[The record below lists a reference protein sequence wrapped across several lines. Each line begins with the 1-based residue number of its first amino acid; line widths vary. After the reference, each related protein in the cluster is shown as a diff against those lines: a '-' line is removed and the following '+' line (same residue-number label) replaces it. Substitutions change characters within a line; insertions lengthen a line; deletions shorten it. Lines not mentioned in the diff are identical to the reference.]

1 MISIGAI
8 IGGRECAYFD
18 SILCEFMRHCESEG
32 HLSGEPVE
40 VNIVYHLW
48 GSILP
53 PNYIG
58 LRTAKFSRKN
68 RVLMIQAA
76 VEEEMNRVRD
86 RHEILDYII
95 DVADE
100 AIGMAKTKFDGA
112 GIEYDIKKDRAFL
125 NEFRD
130 LVLGG

>member
-1 MISIGAI
+1 MITIGAI
-8 IGGRECAYFD
+8 IGGSECAFFD

-32 HLSGEPVE
+32 RLSGEPVK

-48 GSILP
+48 GSVLP
-53 PNYIG
+53 PDYIG

-68 RVLMIQAA
+68 RILMIQAA
-76 VEEEMNRVRD
+76 VEEEMNKVRD
-86 RHEILDYII
+86 RNEILDYII

-100 AIGMAKTKFDGA
+100 AIGMAKTKFESA
-112 GIEYDIKKDRAFL
+112 GIQYDINKDRAFL

-130 LVLGG
+130 LVLGD